1 MIKKNFSLFLALRYL
16 NPVRTSVSVITIIS
30 LLGVSTGVMVLVVSL
45 SVMNG
50 FENMLKDIVLTSRP
64 HIYLEHRSVYYE
76 DTDPIAEP
84 DWRSKITEL
93 EKKDYILSASPRVS
107 DYVLVE
113 LSNKPSPIEMIGVDT
128 SNPIELEKFSKVVSE
143 GDASRLQEGDCCII
157 SSHLRDSSALQIGQK
172 ILVYSTS
179 NTKQLL
185 PAYKRIDM
193 ELFAKRESDSITNAI
208 EFLSDNTQWESD
220 ALFEKIPLELV
231 RPLVN
236 NFLLNRIEYDETLRA
251 AEKEILQGIF
261 DLLAD
266 PTAKN
271 VELQTMEYEAGTRQQ
286 ALALFQSLSNL
297 NIATIDNEEL
307 RGFKELIL
315 PKELEI
321 VGISQANNFAKGTD
335 LFVPFS
341 IAQDLV
347 NIEDSIQGLSLTLE
361 KPYEAALYKE
371 VLIEDASLNI
381 AKTYPEFADYN
392 KKWTAHTWME
402 SSSELF
408 KVMDMQKFMMVFVL
422 SFIVLIAIFSIAA
435 VMFTVA
441 IQKKREIGV
450 MKALGA
456 TPRQIMNVF
465 AYQGIFVGIV
475 GSISGLFLG
484 WLILQNIGSIQ
495 AFIRIYLK
503 FNPFPRSIYG
513 TDEMPTQIETVE
525 FIVIGIGAMVLCT
538 IASLLPA
545 WAASRTDAAK
555 SLRNL

>member
-50 FENMLKDIVLTSRP
+50 FESMLKDIVLTSRP
-64 HIYLEHRSVYYE
+64 HIYLEHRSVYYQ
-76 DTDPIAEP
+76 DTEPIKEL
-84 DWRSKITEL
+84 DWRHKITEL

-107 DYVLVE
+107 DFVLVD
-113 LSNKPSPIEMIGVDT
+113 LSNKPSPLEMIGVDT

-143 GDASRLQEGDCCII
+143 GDVSRLQEGDCCII
-157 SSHLRDSSALQIGQK
+157 SSHLRDSSQLQIGEK

-179 NTKQLL
+179 NSKQLL
-185 PAYKRIDM
+185 PAFKRIDT
-193 ELFAKRESDSITNAI
+193 ELFAQRESDSITNAV

-220 ALFEKIPLELV
+220 ALFEKVPLSLM

-236 NFLLNRIEYDETLRA
+236 DFLLNRVEYDETLRA
-251 AEKEILQGIF
+251 SERDILQQILT
-261 DLLAD
+261 LLAD

-271 VELQTMEYEAGTRQQ
+271 AELEIMEYEEGTRQQ
-286 ALALFQSLSNL
+286 ALALFQSLSQL
-297 NIATIDNEEL
+297 DVAKIDNEEL
-307 RGFKELIL
+307 RSFKELVL

-347 NIEDSIQGLSLTLE
+347 NIEDSIQGFSLTLE

-371 VLIEDASLNI
+371 VLLEDDSLNI
-381 AKTYPEFADYN
+381 ARTYTDFTDYK

-475 GSISGLFLG
+475 GSLSGLFLG

-495 AFIRIYLK
+495 QFIRIYLK

-513 TDEMPTQIETVE
+513 TDEMPTQIETME
-525 FIVIGIGAMVLCT
+525 FIVVGIGAMVLCT
-538 IASLLPA
+538 LASLLPA